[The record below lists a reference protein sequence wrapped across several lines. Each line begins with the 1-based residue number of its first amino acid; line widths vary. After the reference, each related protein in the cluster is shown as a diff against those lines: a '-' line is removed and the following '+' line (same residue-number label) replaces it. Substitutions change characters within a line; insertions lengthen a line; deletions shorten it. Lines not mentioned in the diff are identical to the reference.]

1 MLNPAPFEV
10 WLSSHWLRGF
20 CCLSLQPGKDSSI
33 FIPFLWSQLWICF
46 SLQREMICNGR
57 QLLPKMRRR
66 EGKEVMRGSL
76 AVGEQ
81 REVREKQWETAEM
94 GGKGKAA
101 NLSKLAIILKPLRH
115 LASSKLVIP
124 EWKEERVVSFI
135 YGCNLF
141 SFELSLAQCFLILLQ
156 PVKIFCL
163 FCFAFFFF
171 FPQEVGRRRGSG
183 TTYCICIRINFFF
196 LFLKMY

>member
-20 CCLSLQPGKDSSI
+20 CCLSLQPGKDSRV

-66 EGKEVMRGSL
+66 GGKEGIQGSL
-76 AVGEQ
+76 VVGEQ
-81 REVREKQWETAEM
+81 REVREKQWETGET
-94 GGKGKAA
+94 GGKGKRA
-101 NLSKLAIILKPLRH
+101 NLSKLSIFLKPVRH
-115 LASSKLVIP
+115 LASSKFVVP

-135 YGCNLF
+135 YDCTLF
-141 SFELSLAQCFLILLQ
+141 PLELSLAWCFLILLQ
-156 PVKIFCL
+156 PVK
-163 FCFAFFFF
+163 FFFF
-171 FPQEVGRRRGSG
+171 FLLFLFCKELGWEEESIRDNILSNISLI
-183 TTYCICIRINFFF
+183 CIC
-196 LFLKMY
+196 